1 MRILSLLL
9 FATTPIRTLSEALRA
24 TYLVA
29 GLVLLSLSLVAQAAD
44 PVEAFIEHMSK
55 TQGFD
60 ATQLRKVL
68 SKAHRRQDIIDRMNK
83 PAEHTLNWGQ
93 YRKIFLKE
101 KRINK
106 GAEFWRRNE
115 EALKR
120 AEQTYGVAPQYIV
133 AIIGVET
140 FYGRIAGK
148 DSVLDALYTLAF
160 HYPKRSKFFTAE
172 LEKYLIL
179 TREEGLDPTRPK
191 GSYAGAMGLGQF
203 MPSSYLAYAVDF
215 DGDGKR
221 DIWNNE
227 TDAIGSV
234 ANYFAR
240 HGWKAGL
247 PVTTP
252 VSGVKPIHRK
262 FIDAGLK
269 PQFTL
274 GKLRQAGLHIDPALG
289 DDLET
294 ALFQLVTDKGPEYW
308 AGLNNF
314 YVITRYNHSEL
325 YAMAVY
331 QLGERIREIH

>member
-1 MRILSLLL
+1 MRSLLL
-9 FATTPIRTLSEALRA
+9 LLLCLPS
-24 TYLVA
+24 
-29 GLVLLSLSLVAQAAD
+29 LVLANTQVD
-44 PVEAFIEHMSK
+44 KFIEHMSK

-60 ATQLRKVL
+60 AAELRTLLDRAQK
-68 SKAHRRQDIIDRMNK
+68 RQDIIDRMNK
-83 PAEHTLNWGQ
+83 PAERTLNWGQ
-93 YRKIFLKE
+93 YRKIFLQD
-101 KRINK
+101 KRIAQ
-106 GAEFWRRNE
+106 GVEFWKRNE
-115 EALKR
+115 QALNR
-120 AEQTYGVAPQYIV
+120 AEQTYGVPPQFIV

-148 DSVLDALYTLAF
+148 DKVLDALYTLAF
-160 HYPKRSKFFTAE
+160 HYPKRSRFFTAE

-179 TREEGLDPTRPK
+179 TREEGLDPTTPK

-215 DGDGKR
+215 DGDKHR

-240 HGWKAGL
+240 HGWKTGL
-247 PVTTP
+247 PVAAP
-252 VSGVKPIHRK
+252 VSGIDKKHQP

-269 PQFTL
+269 PEFTL
-274 GKLRQAGLHIDPALG
+274 GKLRQAGLSIDPALG
-289 DDLET
+289 DELDT
-294 ALFQLVTDKGPEYW
+294 ALIKLVTEKGPEYW

-331 QLGERIREIH
+331 QLGERIREAYQH